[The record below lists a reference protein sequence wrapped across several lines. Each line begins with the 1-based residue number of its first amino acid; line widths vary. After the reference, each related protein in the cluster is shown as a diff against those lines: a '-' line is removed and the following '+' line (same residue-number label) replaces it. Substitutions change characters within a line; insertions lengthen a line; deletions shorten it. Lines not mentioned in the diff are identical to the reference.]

1 MNLRPFNNLI
11 IFFVGLCGLINTGFA
26 NQYSFK
32 DENLHL
38 VRLLNKGSSSFYER
52 IDLIK
57 KAQKSIVMEYFI
69 FNDDTI
75 GRIFIHELIKKVK
88 AGVEVKIL
96 VDNFSVEAQ
105 LTAHHSAEL
114 LKKGIEIK
122 YYNPLPFSSVIKTN
136 YRNHRKL
143 FIIDNEQYIVGGRN
157 IGDDYFDL
165 SERYNFID
173 RDILISG
180 SSGSKTR
187 KTFDQFFH
195 SKHSKIKYRPS
206 MPTLNQLEFLRGS
219 QTERAKMLQVV
230 RAKKR
235 IWSERKEKGKKFL
248 KLTKDDKKKF
258 QALYSIGKK
267 TIEMEYKGE
276 IKNIEFTSDP
286 PVIGPENDQKRLT
299 RDSVSGY
306 LTNAQEIILID
317 SPYFILDKNLE
328 KDLNNILEKNIK
340 VELMT
345 NGIYSTDALPVA
357 AVFNHYL
364 TNWLEKG
371 LVPTVY
377 GGEKILSSEYYISP
391 EVADS
396 RWGTHAKSITIDHK
410 DSIIGSFNFD
420 PRSVNYSA
428 ELMVKIEN
436 NPELAAAMEENFY
449 FRKSMSKTFLNVE
462 DAKKHEFDNV
472 TMFKRMGYYLIKPF
486 SLLIQSFL

>member
-1 MNLRPFNNLI
+1 
-11 IFFVGLCGLINTGFA
+11 
-26 NQYSFK
+26 
-32 DENLHL
+32 
-38 VRLLNKGSSSFYER
+38 
-52 IDLIK
+52 
-57 KAQKSIVMEYFI
+57 
-69 FNDDTI
+69 
-75 GRIFIHELIKKVK
+75 
-88 AGVEVKIL
+88 
-96 VDNFSVEAQ
+96 
-105 LTAHHSAEL
+105 
-114 LKKGIEIK
+114 
-122 YYNPLPFSSVIKTN
+122 
-136 YRNHRKL
+136 
-143 FIIDNEQYIVGGRN
+143 
-157 IGDDYFDL
+157 
-165 SERYNFID
+165 
-173 RDILISG
+173 
-180 SSGSKTR
+180 
-187 KTFDQFFH
+187 
-195 SKHSKIKYRPS
+195 
-206 MPTLNQLEFLRGS
+206 
-219 QTERAKMLQVV
+219 MLQVV

-276 IKNIEFTSDP
+276 VKNIEFTSDP

-299 RDSVSGY
+299 RDMVSEY